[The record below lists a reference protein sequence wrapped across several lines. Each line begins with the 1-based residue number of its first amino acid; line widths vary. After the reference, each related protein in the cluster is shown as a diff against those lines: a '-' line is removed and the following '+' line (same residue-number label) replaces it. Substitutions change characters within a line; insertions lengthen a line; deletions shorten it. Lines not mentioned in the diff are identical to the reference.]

1 MGHSP
6 IPFPQK
12 NRERKADYQTFIY
25 AIIEKIKQEYIYV
38 YITDIETSS
47 SPYPCMHTN
56 KISMMFSIKFAR
68 TENCERNLILT
79 TNLRKRK
86 KEKSKV
92 LSKKMN
98 KGKIHFHF

>member
-6 IPFPQK
+6 IPFPPK
-12 NRERKADYQTFIY
+12 KSGERKADYQTFIY
-25 AIIEKIKQEYIYV
+25 AIIEKIKQEYIYIYV

-56 KISMMFSIKFAR
+56 KSFMMFSIKFAR

-79 TNLRKRK
+79 TNFCERK
-86 KEKSKV
+86 K
-92 LSKKMN
+92 KKRA
-98 KGKIHFHF
+98 KF

>member
-6 IPFPQK
+6 IPSPPK
-12 NRERKADYQTFIY
+12 NRERKADYQAFPYTIR
-25 AIIEKIKQEYIYV
+25 EKIKQEYIYV

-79 TNLRKRK
+79 TNFTEREKKKRAK
-86 KEKSKV
+86 
-92 LSKKMN
+92 
-98 KGKIHFHF
+98 F